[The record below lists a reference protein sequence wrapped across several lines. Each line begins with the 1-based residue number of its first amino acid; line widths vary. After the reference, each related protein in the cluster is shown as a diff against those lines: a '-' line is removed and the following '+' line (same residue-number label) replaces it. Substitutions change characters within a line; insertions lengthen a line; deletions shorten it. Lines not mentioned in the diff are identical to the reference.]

1 MKIKK
6 HFWFQQLLRKMSNPN
21 FYPEIKE
28 FEDGDWGYHPL
39 PLLKKVVNQM
49 VQDDLV
55 HDYEA
60 IDVLFKDVSSD
71 CLKAYLSE
79 EDV

>member
-1 MKIKK
+1 MT
-6 HFWFQQLLRKMSNPN
+6 
-21 FYPEIKE
+21 EIQE

-49 VQDDLV
+49 VQDDLDK
-55 HDYEA
+55 DYTA
-60 IDVLFKDVSSD
+60 IDELFKNVSSE

-79 EDV
+79 VNK